1 MTHLFN
7 RAGLFH
13 WTAINNLSFVNN
25 KKHPRKYNAM
35 NHGNPKGLTETPFH
49 DKSTSLSRSER
60 QYIQS
65 LHQKKY
71 RYYHNQFVLEGIKLV
86 HEAIQARYPIEKI
99 YVSITAQNKN
109 WSREIG
115 SLLDSWPIQ
124 VLSDS
129 EIASISSLK
138 NPEGVIAIA
147 PISSQDF
154 SIELPPLSP
163 FIYLWEINDPGN
175 LGTILRT
182 ARWYGIQNVLLSPNS
197 VDPFSPKVV
206 RGTMGALFNVS
217 IWQNVA
223 FEDLKVYTDNQE
235 ILLVS
240 ADTDGSPVNSLHTDK
255 WGLILGNESH
265 GLPDFIINSSKYT
278 IGIPRYGSG
287 ESLNLS
293 VSAGIILNE
302 LYRQNKE

>member
-1 MTHLFN
+1 THFFN
-7 RAGLFH
+7 RTGLFH

-25 KKHPRKYNAM
+25 KKLSRKYNEM
-35 NHGNPKGLTETPFH
+35 NHGNPKGLTESAFH

-71 RYYHNQFVLEGIKLV
+71 RYHHNQFVLEGIKLV
-86 HEAIQARYPIEKI
+86 QEAILARYPIRKI
-99 YVSITAQNKN
+99 YIGKTAQSKN
-109 WSREIG
+109 WSQEFN
-115 SLLDSWPIQ
+115 SLVDPELVQI
-124 VLSDS
+124 VSDS
-129 EIASISSLK
+129 EIIAISSLK

-147 PISSQDF
+147 PISSHEF
-154 SIELPPLSP
+154 SIKLPQLAP

-182 ARWYGIQNVLLSPNS
+182 ARWFGIQNVLLSPNS

-206 RGTMGALFNVS
+206 RGTMGALFNIS
-217 IWQNVA
+217 IWQNVE
-223 FEDLKVYTDNQE
+223 FDDLKTYADNRE

-240 ADTDGSPVNSLHTDK
+240 ADTSGPPVNSLHTDR
-255 WGLILGNESH
+255 WGLILGNESR
-265 GLPDFIINSSKYT
+265 GLPDSILNSSTQT

-302 LYRQNKE
+302 LCRQDRG